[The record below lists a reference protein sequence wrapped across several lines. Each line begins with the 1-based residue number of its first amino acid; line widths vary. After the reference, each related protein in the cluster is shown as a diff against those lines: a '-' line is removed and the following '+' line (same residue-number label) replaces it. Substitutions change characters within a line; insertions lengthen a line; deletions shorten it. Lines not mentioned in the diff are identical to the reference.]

1 MKLTV
6 QVLPLFFPVTY
17 LYLLP
22 AWESFQSVEYSRL
35 GADDAEAAEV
45 MFDEDEPD
53 IRDTSTKPLNDVY
66 LTPAEKWA
74 LFRPLVLRY
83 MAPLFFVYV
92 EEYLINS
99 GVAPTLVFPMPTS
112 GPWSLLFKKPRDYYP
127 FWSLTYIRVHLA
139 LIAVDGS
146 SSDPEEARSF
156 IFSTPE
162 YTPPHPEPSS
172 GVDRAITA
180 VFLLTCL
187 EGLCGGSAYVTTFY
201 HVGHEGDDAE
211 DPESGPEEQKRKMEK
226 EFRIGATGAADSTG
240 ELDEGK
246 NN

>member
-1 MKLTV
+1 M

-112 GPWSLLFKKPRDYYP
+112 GLWSLLFKKPRDYYP
-127 FWSLTYIRVHLA
+127 FWSLTCGYHNN
-139 LIAVDGS
+139 AVLTRKTRHSCSSRAHRCRWVFLRSRRSTCHFRPS
-146 SSDPEEARSF
+146 SS
-156 IFSTPE
+156 
-162 YTPPHPEPSS
+162 SS
-172 GVDRAITA
+172 SS
-180 VFLLTCL
+180 C
-187 EGLCGGSAYVTTFY
+187 S
-201 HVGHEGDDAE
+201 
-211 DPESGPEEQKRKMEK
+211 
-226 EFRIGATGAADSTG
+226 
-240 ELDEGK
+240 
-246 NN
+246 